1 MRELAKL
8 HTGLGGGNV
17 AVVDTVN
24 VDGNEHYKQSF
35 WGIGAGIEAL
45 RSGKAFHVLSFDGTF
60 SKQAVEFFKKVLC
73 SCTFADLQGDYMVRD
88 FNHGWPQLAAACVLS
103 LLCRRLVTLAR
114 TQESLKLSSGRTRR
128 L

>member
-35 WGIGAGIEAL
+35 
-45 RSGKAFHVLSFDGTF
+45 
-60 SKQAVEFFKKVLC
+60 
-73 SCTFADLQGDYMVRD
+73 
-88 FNHGWPQLAAACVLS
+88 
-103 LLCRRLVTLAR
+103 
-114 TQESLKLSSGRTRR
+114 
-128 L
+128 

>member
-17 AVVDTVN
+17 AVVDT

-73 SCTFADLQGDYMVRD
+73 SCTFADL
-88 FNHGWPQLAAACVLS
+88 LI
-103 LLCRRLVTLAR
+103 CRATTWYYVISIMDGHNLRLPV
-114 TQESLKLSSGRTRR
+114 SCHSYVDDW
-128 L
+128 